1 MNKPFADSLKQLRA
15 EHHLSQQQ
23 LADMLF
29 VDRTTVTNWEL
40 GRRVPDASFIVRL
53 ADIFGVDVS
62 TLLDTDDH
70 HDKPHIIMVDNERII
85 LMGSIPIL
93 KKLLP
98 DAELRSFTKSSDVL
112 IYAQS
117 NRVDIALLDIEIGQ
131 ISGFNLCRE
140 LLKINPKTN
149 VIFLTAY
156 ADYAFDA
163 WSSGASGFLLKPLTE
178 EALRKELLR
187 LRYPV
192 KGLLLS

>member
-1 MNKPFADSLKQLRA
+1 MNNSFADSLKQLRA

-40 GRRVPDASFIVRL
+40 GRRIPDTSFIVKL
-53 ADIFGVDVS
+53 ADIFGVDVN
-62 TLLDTDDH
+62 TLLDTSDP
-70 HDKPHIIMVDNERII
+70 HDKPHIIMMDNERII
-85 LMGSIPIL
+85 LMGGIPIL

-117 NRVDIALLDIEIGQ
+117 NRIDVALLDIEIGQ
-131 ISGFNLCRE
+131 VSVFDICRE
-140 LLKINPKTN
+140 LLKIDPKTN

-156 ADYAFDA
+156 ADYALEA
-163 WSSGASGFLLKPLTE
+163 WAYGASGFLLKPLTE

-192 KGLLLS
+192 RGLEIS